1 MSNPVTIYKW
11 IFVTVCV
18 FLIVEAVSNVA
29 HEMQS
34 PSGNSGSKIAVQ
46 AKTWIRSL
54 FMIAAAVIIFILTN
68 TGTTDAA
75 VVSSGL
81 SASAFPGGD
90 NIR

>member
-11 IFVTVCV
+11 IFITVCV
-18 FLIVEAVSNVA
+18 FLIVEAISNITY
-29 HEMQS
+29 EMQS
-34 PSGNSGSKIAVQ
+34 PAGNSGTKIAVQ

-68 TGTTDAA
+68 TGTTNAA

-81 SASAFPGGD
+81 SAFSGGE